1 MDNKEIKALNDLKNA
16 LLSVNG
22 SLLKL
27 GKNKDDVVILLPDD
41 DFNYFD
47 NILSSGVGSF
57 SNFYMKVDSDR
68 FTLSGIMISKYGKE
82 VKGVQYASIYYSV
95 FTVYFNVF
103 NRHGY
108 KRKFQS
114 ECYEVYYSS
123 QLVYFDLV
131 CVELLN
137 EQV

>member
-27 GKNKDDVVILLPDD
+27 GKNKDDVVILLPDG

-47 NILSSGVGSF
+47 NILSSSVSSF

-82 VKGVQYASIYYSV
+82 I
-95 FTVYFNVF
+95 
-103 NRHGY
+103 
-108 KRKFQS
+108 
-114 ECYEVYYSS
+114 
-123 QLVYFDLV
+123 
-131 CVELLN
+131 
-137 EQV
+137 

>member
-27 GKNKDDVVILLPDD
+27 GKNKDDVVILLPDG

-47 NILSSGVGSF
+47 
-57 SNFYMKVDSDR
+57 SDK

-82 VKGVQYASIYYSV
+82 VQYASIYYSV
-95 FTVYFNVF
+95 SVVLSTMFDRYE
-103 NRHGY
+103 HE
-108 KRKFQS
+108 RKFQS

-123 QLVYFDLV
+123 QFVYFDLV
-131 CVELLN
+131 CLELLN
-137 EQV
+137 EQI